1 MTLRSMLPLIDLG
14 FLTLGA
20 VVAILSQTTRID
32 AMPVDLAEVGPGV
45 TAAVS
50 DNPPVVTVRAD
61 GVFLGD
67 RPIARGELA
76 KLLDPSETV
85 LVRADREAAS
95 GRLLSVLAEIT
106 AAGVDARLEVDAS
119 EGAR

>member
-45 TAAVS
+45 TSAVS

-67 RPIARGELA
+67 RPIGPGELA
-76 KLLDPSETV
+76 TLLDPSETV

-106 AAGVDARLEVDAS
+106 AAGVDARLEV
-119 EGAR
+119 EPMGGTR

>member
-45 TAAVS
+45 TSAVS

-67 RPIARGELA
+67 RPIGRGELA
-76 KLLDPSETV
+76 LLLDPSETV
-85 LVRADREAAS
+85 LVRADREATS
-95 GRLLSVLAEIT
+95 GRLLGVLAEIT
-106 AAGVDARLEVDAS
+106 AAGVDARLEVQQE

>member
-45 TAAVS
+45 TSAVS

-67 RPIARGELA
+67 RPIGRGELA
-76 KLLDPSETV
+76 LLLDPSETV

-95 GRLLSVLAEIT
+95 GRLLGVLAEIT
-106 AAGVDARLEVDAS
+106 AAGVDARLEVETS